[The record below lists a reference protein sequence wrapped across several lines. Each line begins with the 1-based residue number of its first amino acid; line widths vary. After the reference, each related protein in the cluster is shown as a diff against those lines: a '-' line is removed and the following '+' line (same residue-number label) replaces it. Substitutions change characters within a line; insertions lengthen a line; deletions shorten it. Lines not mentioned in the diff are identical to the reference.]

1 MLARIV
7 VMVVTCSWLVASAAA
22 GQTSPPATVPVT
34 RKVVGLSYVSLGDFE
49 VRTRQVGT
57 EVFTPDGQVSQWST
71 GGEVFVGRHVFTTS
85 GIPVALELPVAYAP
99 RIAQAPLD
107 PFFTEVGLEQDAP
120 YGALYVV
127 PRLTGVY
134 PADGRWQLVM
144 SMGVGAAWFDASPD
158 GRRGREVG
166 YPVSAALAVGARFG
180 RRWSARA
187 GIGTYVHVRNQDR
200 TITTYTAGIV
210 RHF

>member
-1 MLARIV
+1 MLAPVV
-7 VMVVTCSWLVASAAA
+7 VMVVTCSWLFASGASGQTRPSAAA
-22 GQTSPPATVPVT
+22 PAA
-34 RKVVGLSYVSLGDFE
+34 RNVVGLTGVSFGDFE
-49 VRTRQVGT
+49 ATTRQVGPDA
-57 EVFTPDGQVSQWST
+57 VTPGGQVWRWSN

-107 PFFTEVGLEQDAP
+107 PFFIEVGLERDAP

-127 PRLTGVY
+127 PRLAGVY
-134 PADGRWQLVM
+134 PADGRWHLVM

-166 YPVSAALAVGARFG
+166 YPVSEPTCTSGTRAAPSPRTLRASCVTSEWPGGA
-180 RRWSARA
+180 
-187 GIGTYVHVRNQDR
+187 NP
-200 TITTYTAGIV
+200 
-210 RHF
+210 